1 MYWASER
8 AFCCWIST
16 RSLSVCVKQ
25 EGKCVVQLLGTRPR
39 VGPFLAG
46 QDVGEDL
53 GDRGAAVDL
62 LPLLHQGGPDA
73 LFEAAFLA
81 QAAGRVAHQDGRGPT
96 GRSLKV
102 LDEGVG
108 GGGHVAEGAVEEAD
122 LLFLVHDHAAVDG
135 AAQVVGLEAFAQVAL
150 VAGGDAVEQAGDL
163 VDEDVGVGRHRLE
176 AGHSGLVALEGVPH
190 ELEYRLAP
198 AGVAGAQVPGQVQA
212 VEAGDARVVDADVD
226 VVAVLLGVIRWLVVM
241 R

>member
-1 MYWASER
+1 MDVLGVGEGLLLLDLDALLVGLRETGREVGGPAFGDPASGG
-8 AFCCWIST
+8 A
-16 RSLSVCVKQ
+16 L
-25 EGKCVVQLLGTRPR
+25 
-39 VGPFLAG
+39 LAG

-62 LPLLHQGGPDA
+62 LPLLDQGGPDA
-73 LFEAAFLA
+73 LFESALLA
-81 QAAGRVAHQDGRGPT
+81 EAAGGVAHQDGRGPT

-108 GGGHVAEGAVEEAD
+108 GGGDVAQGAVEEVD

-135 AAQVVGLEAFAQVAL
+135 AAQVVGLQALAQVAL

-176 AGHSGLVALEGVPH
+176 AGHGGLVALEGVPH
-190 ELEYRLAP
+190 ELEH
-198 AGVAGAQVPGQVQA
+198 
-212 VEAGDARVVDADVD
+212 
-226 VVAVLLGVIRWLVVM
+226 
-241 R
+241 